1 MVDKVRRLDRSP
13 PVALICVAALLGCA
27 ACATKAEPGTRR
39 TVTVT
44 RSAPVTP
51 PGSNPAPSAAPTP
64 TTATPTTQRQTRL
77 PGSCTSSLPVS
88 AVENAIGRD
97 VPGNTAFVVGA
108 AEADIGRL
116 SYLNCRYGL
125 PGGAA
130 AQTATPAIEIGV
142 SLYRSA
148 ADAAKRIPVT
158 VDDFENHGADR
169 SPATVGTLSAT
180 VLTDGEG
187 DGYDVPTIVLASGQR
202 TVAVSIVPRSGADVT
217 RELVAVAALALTQ
230 TAR

>member
-1 MVDKVRRLDRSP
+1 MVDKVRRLDRST
-13 PVALICVAALLGCA
+13 PVALIFVALLGCA
-27 ACATKAEPGTRR
+27 ACATKAEPGTRH

-51 PGSNPAPSAAPTP
+51 PGSNPTPSATPTP
-64 TTATPTTQRQTRL
+64 TPTPTHRQTRL

-88 AVENAIGRD
+88 AVEKAIGRD

-108 AEADIGRL
+108 AEPDIGRL

-130 AQTATPAIEIGV
+130 AQTATPTIEIGV

-148 ADAAKRIPVT
+148 ADAAKRIPAT
-158 VDDFENHGADR
+158 VDDFENHGADE

-180 VLTDGEG
+180 VLSDGEG

-217 RELVAVAALALTQ
+217 RELVAVAALALKQ
-230 TAR
+230 TAG